1 MSSDHRPKSLG
12 ENVQRFLRTKYPHKT
27 AACVAADTGCNI
39 KQVGKWLEGASAPG
53 GDAMLALVEAYGP
66 EFLAA
71 VLPRQ
76 FDWVSEACD
85 RREMAELRAQQAR
98 VNARIEARLAEMS
111 SL

>member
-1 MSSDHRPKSLG
+1 
-12 ENVQRFLRTKYPHKT
+12 
-27 AACVAADTGCNI
+27 
-39 KQVGKWLEGASAPG
+39 
-53 GDAMLALVEAYGP
+53 MLALVEAYGP